1 MAFKM
6 KGNPYKL
13 GKMATKST
21 MKMAKKA
28 AMKMKPKGDVDTPM
42 DLKKDPMMM
51 KKESS
56 AMKQVERPNPKNKV
70 DEKDRLRERIGDVK
84 RPKSKNIKVDPAD
97 GPVGPKKSSG
107 KRENYKGAMTMKK
120 SAMKQ
125 GGEPTPPDPK
135 DPSPAKL
142 RKKAKVRKLEKE
154 KMEFMGPKNYAE
166 NELNKMTTTD
176 FKKMTDKVKKAM
188 KTVKNRKASGKKETY
203 KGPMTMKKSTAMKQ
217 TEKQKKNLPPKL
229 VKEIAKKAGK
239 AVDKAGKAVGK
250 TAGKVA
256 GISKATGKLAA
267 RVAGK
272 VLKK

>member
-28 AMKMKPKGDVDTPM
+28 AMKMKPKGDVDTPK

-84 RPKSKNIKVDPAD
+84 RPKSKNIEVDPAD
-97 GPVGPKKSSG
+97 SPAKGKAKGKK
-107 KRENYKGAMTMKK
+107 ETYKGAMTMKK
-120 SAMKQ
+120 SAM
-125 GGEPTPPDPK
+125 
-135 DPSPAKL
+135 KL

-154 KMEFMGPKNYAE
+154 KMEFMGPKN
-166 NELNKMTTTD
+166 
-176 FKKMTDKVKKAM
+176 
-188 KTVKNRKASGKKETY
+188 
-203 KGPMTMKKSTAMKQ
+203 
-217 TEKQKKNLPPKL
+217 
-229 VKEIAKKAGK
+229 
-239 AVDKAGKAVGK
+239 
-250 TAGKVA
+250 
-256 GISKATGKLAA
+256 
-267 RVAGK
+267 
-272 VLKK
+272 

>member
-56 AMKQVERPNPKNKV
+56 AMKQVKRPNPKNKV
-70 DEKDRLRERIGDVK
+70 DEKDKLRERIGDVK

-97 GPVGPKKSSG
+97 GPVGPKKSDG

-120 SAMKQ
+120 SAM
-125 GGEPTPPDPK
+125 
-135 DPSPAKL
+135 KL

-188 KTVKNRKASGKKETY
+188 KKVKNRKASGKKETY

-239 AVDKAGKAVGK
+239 AVGK
-250 TAGKVA
+250 TASKVA

>member
-70 DEKDRLRERIGDVK
+70 DEKDKLRERIGDVK
-84 RPKSKNIKVDPAD
+84 RPKSKNIEVDPAD
-97 GPVGPKKSSG
+97 GPAKGKAKEKK
-107 KRENYKGAMTMKK
+107 ETYKGAMTMKK
-120 SAMKQ
+120 SAM
-125 GGEPTPPDPK
+125 
-135 DPSPAKL
+135 KL

-154 KMEFMGPKNYAE
+154 KMEFMGPKNYAK

-176 FKKMTDKVKKAM
+176 FKKMTDKVKEAM

-203 KGPMTMKKSTAMKQ
+203 KGPMTMKKAAAMKQ

-229 VKEIAKKAGK
+229 VKEIAK
-239 AVDKAGKAVGK
+239 KAGKAVGK